1 MYMYMCVCVWRLIFG
16 ILAGFNF
23 GNFFQNICMYSTQS
37 CVCVCVCVCVH
48 GVYCMCLGVYLS
60 TFAHLVKVE

>member
-1 MYMYMCVCVWRLIFG
+1 MCVEAHNIG

-23 GNFFQNICMYSTQS
+23 GNFFQNICMCSTQL
-37 CVCVCVCVCVH
+37 CVCVCVC
-48 GVYCMCLGVYLS
+48 VYCMCLGVYLS